1 MGKEV
6 GMVARGLEGVVA
18 GTTRL
23 SSIIDGTLTYSGIE
37 IDELAAN
44 ASYEEVVYLLYYGE
58 LPTER
63 ELQEFQRELARQR
76 ALPEEV
82 LQLLRMVPQ
91 AVPMD
96 LLRTAV
102 SALAWYEEDPNT
114 VERKAAVAKGLRLV
128 AQVPTIVA
136 TIGRLRRGLEPV
148 LPPAEEGSTA
158 RAFLCTLYNREP
170 SALEVEAINKILVLH
185 ADHEFNASTF
195 AARVVAA
202 TLADMHAAITAAIA
216 ALKGPLHGG
225 ANAAVMRML
234 EEIGTLDQVE
244 PYLREKLARKERVM
258 GFGHRVYK
266 GEDPRAKWLRDL
278 SQRLAEAR
286 GEVRWYELSV
296 AIADFMQREKGL
308 YPNVDFYAASVYH
321 YLGIEKELM
330 TPVFAASRIAG
341 WTAHVLEQQEDNR
354 LIRPRAE
361 YVGPTNRHYVPL
373 SERG

>member
-1 MGKEV
+1 
-6 GMVARGLEGVVA
+6 MVARGLEGVVA

-23 SSIIDGTLTYSGIE
+23 SSIIDGTLAYVGIE
-37 IDELAAN
+37 IDELAAE

-58 LPTER
+58 LPTR
-63 ELQEFQRELARQR
+63 EQLAALQQQLAVQR
-76 ALPEEV
+76 ALPDGV
-82 LQLLRMVPQ
+82 VQLLARAPQ

-114 VERKAAVAKGLRLV
+114 VAREAAVAKGLRLV

-136 TIGRLRRGLEPV
+136 TIARLRRGLEPV
-148 LPPAEEGSTA
+148 VPPVDEMSTA
-158 RAFLCTLYNREP
+158 RAFLRTLHDREP
-170 SALEVEAINKILVLH
+170 SELEVEAMNKILVLH

-195 AARVVAA
+195 TARVVAA
-202 TLADMHAAITAAIA
+202 TLADMHAAVTAAIA

-225 ANAAVMRML
+225 ANAAVMQML

-244 PYLREKLARKERVM
+244 PYIKEKLARKERIM

-278 SQRLAEAR
+278 SRRLGEAR
-286 GEVRWYELSV
+286 GDLRWYELSV
-296 AIADFMQREKGL
+296 AIADVMAREKGL
-308 YPNVDFYAASVYH
+308 FPNVDFYAASVYH

-330 TPVFAASRIAG
+330 TPVFAASRISG
-341 WTAHVLEQQEDNR
+341 WTAHILEQQADNR

-361 YVGPTNRHYVPL
+361 YVGSTNRHYVPIDQ
-373 SERG
+373 RG

>member
-1 MGKEV
+1 
-6 GMVARGLEGVVA
+6 MVARGLEGVVA

-23 SSIIDGTLTYSGIE
+23 SSIIDGTLAYVGID

-44 ASYEEVVYLLYYGE
+44 ASYEEVVYLLYHGE
-58 LPTER
+58 LPTRTQLEA
-63 ELQEFQRELARQR
+63 LQGELARQR
-76 ALPEEV
+76 ALPERV
-82 LQLLRMVPQ
+82 VRLLADAPR

-102 SALAWYEEDPNT
+102 SSLAWYEVDPNT
-114 VERKAAVAKGLRLV
+114 VERQAAIAKGLRLV

-136 TIGRLRRGLEPV
+136 TIGRLRRGLAPV
-148 LPPAEEGSTA
+148 APPADEPSTA
-158 RAFLCTLYNREP
+158 RAFLRTLHDREP
-170 SALEVEAINKILVLH
+170 SELEVEAMNKILVLH

-202 TLADMHAAITAAIA
+202 TLADMHAAVTAAIA

-225 ANAAVMRML
+225 ANAAVMQML
-234 EEIGTLDQVE
+234 EEIGTLDRVE
-244 PYLREKLARKERVM
+244 PYITEKLARKERVM

-278 SQRLAEAR
+278 SRRLGEAR
-286 GEVRWYELSV
+286 GDLRWYELSV
-296 AIADFMQREKGL
+296 AIAEVMQREKGL
-308 YPNVDFYAASVYH
+308 FPNVDFYAASVYH

-341 WTAHVLEQQEDNR
+341 WTAHVLEQQADNR

-373 SERG
+373 EQRG

>member
-1 MGKEV
+1 
-6 GMVARGLEGVVA
+6 MVARGLEGVVA

-23 SSIIDGTLTYSGIE
+23 SSIIDGTLTYGGIE

-170 SALEVEAINKILVLH
+170 SALEVEAMNKILVLH

-202 TLADMHAAITAAIA
+202 TLADVHAAMTAAIA

-266 GEDPRAKWLRDL
+266 GGDPRAKWLRDL
-278 SQRLAEAR
+278 SRRLAEAR

>member
-1 MGKEV
+1 
-6 GMVARGLEGVVA
+6 MVARGLEGVVA

-23 SSIIDGTLTYSGIE
+23 SSIIDGTLAYAGIE
-37 IDELAAN
+37 IDELAAQ
-44 ASYEEVVYLLYYGE
+44 ASYEEVVYLLYQGE
-58 LPTER
+58 LPTR
-63 ELQEFQRELARQR
+63 AQLA
-76 ALPEEV
+76 ALEEA
-82 LQLLRMVPQ
+82 LASARPLPDGILRLLAAAPR

-114 VERKAAVAKGLRLV
+114 VARAAAEAKGLRLV

-136 TIGRLRRGLEPV
+136 TIGRLRRGLAPV
-148 LPPAEEGSTA
+148 VPPLGERRTA
-158 RAFLCTLYNREP
+158 RAFLWTLHDREP
-170 SALEVEAINKILVLH
+170 TDLEVEAMDRILVLH

-202 TLADMHAAITAAIA
+202 TLADMHAAVTAAIA

-225 ANAAVMRML
+225 ANAAVMQML
-234 EEIGTLDQVE
+234 EEIETLERVE
-244 PYLREKLARKERVM
+244 PYIREKLARKERIM

-278 SQRLAEAR
+278 SRRLGEQRGDL
-286 GEVRWYELSV
+286 RWYELSV
-296 AIADFMQREKGL
+296 AIADVMQREKGL
-308 YPNVDFYAASVYH
+308 FPNVDFYAASVYH

-341 WTAHVLEQQEDNR
+341 WTAHVLEQQADNR

-361 YVGPTNRHYVPL
+361 YVGPTNRRYVPL
-373 SERG
+373 DQRG